1 MRSCINIHHKH
12 CIGQPFYRGNVST
25 FGNADSFRPIGSF
38 RCLLSDLWLSCKLV
52 RRVYESMDAHV
63 HLFFFSLYYYS
74 LWIKA
79 SSSRNTADQSSV
91 NLSNVLLNLWSL
103 LKDVRIAIE
112 QYRSKPIV
120 QSRLFYVWTWLPIRL
135 LFWSPYCSRWRRW
148 LPLVRQAGLRCAGA
162 VLL

>member
-1 MRSCINIHHKH
+1 MCRHLAMPIRL
-12 CIGQPFYRGNVST
+12 GQLEALGVSYLIYDCLANWSGESTNPWTHT
-25 FGNADSFRPIGSF
+25 FIF
-38 RCLLSDLWLSCKLV
+38 
-52 RRVYESMDAHV
+52 
-63 HLFFFSLYYYS
+63 FFFSLYYYS